1 METKPRIIL
10 TIKFILIVNFII
22 FNNLK
27 ASTINGVELTN
38 IIEEWLENRGK
49 VANITILNDLKYPR
63 CEKSKLLIN
72 DISGNSKLIKVN
84 CFGENPWQFIVRNK
98 VNLKEK
104 KPKKNAAKQ
113 EVFALKKSK
122 GKGAVVFEDDL
133 IKIFKRND
141 TRNIFITDKSEII
154 GKKLKKNMKQ
164 NTALKH
170 INLKEDWLVEKNAIV
185 TLVNNKGFITIKEEG
200 IALNDAKFME
210 KVKVKNLKSGKVI
223 AGYAKNRKK
232 VIINPKQ

>member
-1 METKPRIIL
+1 M
-10 TIKFILIVNFII
+10 I

-27 ASTINGVELTN
+27 ASTINGVELTR

-98 VNLKEK
+98 VNLNEK
-104 KPKKNAAKQ
+104 KPKKNAAKQNAAKQ

-122 GKGAVVFEDDL
+122 GKGAVIFEDDL
-133 IKIFKRND
+133 IKIFKRNN
-141 TRNIFITDKSEII
+141 TRNIFITDKSDII

-170 INLKEDWLVEKNAIV
+170 INFKEDWLVEKNAVV
-185 TLVNNKGFITIKEEG
+185 TLVNNKGFITIKEEA